1 MGEAWVGGGK
11 FDQAEQVAAKVDN
24 ENPKDVEAAA
34 LHASLLAHGKPE
46 QVQSA
51 IAELEALVEKQP
63 GNPMLQMNL
72 GRAYLLKGDRDS
84 LDKAKQHFEISV
96 ALNRD
101 SVPAKLALADIQLA
115 RGQNRE
121 AVEVAEDG
129 LRLSPGNIHDQ
140 LARVTAF

>member
-1 MGEAWVGGGK
+1 MKRVQWEIGER
-11 FDQAEQVAAKVDN
+11 
-24 ENPKDVEAAA
+24 
-34 LHASLLAHGKPE
+34 
-46 QVQSA
+46 
-51 IAELEALVEKQP
+51 EALVEKQP

-72 GRAYLLKGDRDS
+72 GRAYSLKGDRDS

-121 AVEVAEDG
+121 AVQIAEDA
-129 LRLSPGNIHDQ
+129 LRLSPGNIQAQ
-140 LARVTAF
+140 LTRSTALVKMGETAKARER